1 MWICIGV
8 CRGQVAS
15 SAVSFYQLR
24 VSSTA
29 AQRVADTRRPHSQR
43 GAPRAHRRCQTQ
55 RTPRHASRGLH
66 RHFRGFNS
74 ETRAITISDY
84 QQSALT
90 AYD

>member
-43 GAPRAHRRCQTQ
+43 GAPVLPNATHRAARLAVSAR
-55 RTPRHASRGLH
+55 PA
-66 RHFRGFNS
+66 
-74 ETRAITISDY
+74 TISAC
-84 QQSALT
+84 ST
-90 AYD
+90 PK